1 MSNPRLEDHLVG
13 LELQLV
19 ELVENRKRAAVQ
31 GRIEDAKELDREIA
45 GLQLELAASAEQLG
59 GDEPEGAPKPALT
72 ATTAITATTA
82 SKAEPS
88 AA

>member
-19 ELVENRKRAAVQ
+19 ELVENKQRAVVQ
-31 GRIEDAKELDREIA
+31 GRTADAEDLERQIA
-45 GLQLELAASAEQLG
+45 GLQLELAAAAEQISEEESDPVPRPLLF
-59 GDEPEGAPKPALT
+59 APKAVR
-72 ATTAITATTA
+72 
-82 SKAEPS
+82 S

>member
-19 ELVENRKRAAVQ
+19 ELVENKQRAVVQ
-31 GRIEDAKELDREIA
+31 GRTADAEDLERQIA
-45 GLQLELAASAEQLG
+45 GLQLELATTAEQISEEESDPAPRALLF
-59 GDEPEGAPKPALT
+59 APKAVR
-72 ATTAITATTA
+72 
-82 SKAEPS
+82 S

>member
-19 ELVENRKRAAVQ
+19 ELVENKERATVQ
-31 GRIEDAKELDREIA
+31 GRTDDAQDLDREIA
-45 GLQLELAASAEQLG
+45 GLQVELAAAAEQIG
-59 GDEPEGAPKPALT
+59 EEESEPVPRPLLLAPK
-72 ATTAITATTA
+72 
-82 SKAEPS
+82 AERS

>member
-19 ELVENRKRAAVQ
+19 ELVENKQRAVVQ
-31 GRIEDAKELDREIA
+31 GRTADAADLERQIA
-45 GLQLELAASAEQLG
+45 GLQLELAAAAEQISEEESDPAPRALLF
-59 GDEPEGAPKPALT
+59 APKAQR
-72 ATTAITATTA
+72 
-82 SKAEPS
+82 S